1 MDGNKKIKALVYSL
15 VLVVSITACSIQS
28 TSYTGLYIDSD
39 SALEFPVENEVIK
52 PEKVDL
58 TQVDRTDSVVSS
70 HEQKRVM
77 NISSDSVYSKK
88 LIYENTSSVLKNYS
102 YKKDMREDTKSTRS
116 GSTLGSKAKDS
127 VNKISLETQNK
138 EFKKLQQQINEDK
151 NSMYLPDSS
160 FTLTRTQK
168 LQIVTGVKETQKDS
182 VNENNKEKNQIQKT
196 DTVFI
201 VKEIYRNTKN
211 NFSEEK
217 SESENDD
224 LKKRIERLESRQ
236 SESHKK
242 VQQDREPIYI
252 EKEVPAKEVEKSRD
266 ERFESVYKEVVR
278 FEPARTQNNTIQPL
292 ITIPQQRD
300 TVYIEKEVPVKET
313 IVLENKSDKA
323 VYEKLNSQND
333 TIKQLK
339 EQLTQKAL
347 LQQKTDTIYK
357 INEVPVYK
365 TKEIDSLSITA
376 FYDIGKTA
384 PSNDVMKELKDVLE
398 SKPVGK
404 VMLSGY
410 TDASGN
416 QSINKALT
424 DRRLEYIKEL
434 MAKIVPIHKIYVQ
447 NFGDRF
453 ASSEIIPTERRV
465 EITVYIKPENEQI
478 KIDK

>member
-15 VLVVSITACSIQS
+15 VLVVSITACSVQS
-28 TSYTGLYIDSD
+28 TSYTGMYIDSD
-39 SALEFPVENEVIK
+39 SALEFPVETEVIK
-52 PEKVDL
+52 PEKVDF
-58 TQVDRTDSVVSS
+58 TQVGRTDSVVSP

-88 LIYENTSSVLKNYS
+88 LIYENTSSLLKNHS
-102 YKKDMREDTKSTRS
+102 RKKSMREDTKSTEGNSVS
-116 GSTLGSKAKDS
+116 GSKTKDS
-127 VNKISLETQNK
+127 LNKISLDAQNK
-138 EFKKLQQQINEDK
+138 EFKKLQQKITEDK
-151 NSMYLPDSS
+151 NSMYLRDSS
-160 FTLTRTQK
+160 FTLTRAQK
-168 LQIVTGVKETQKDS
+168 LQIVSGEKKTQEEA
-182 VNENNKEKNQIQKT
+182 ENYNKANTDRNQTQKT
-196 DTVFI
+196 DTVF
-201 VKEIYRNTKN
+201 VVREIYRNTN
-211 NFSEEK
+211 ANFSEK
-217 SESENDD
+217 TESENDD
-224 LKKRIERLESRQ
+224 LKNRIEGLESQ
-236 SESHKK
+236 KSESQKK
-242 VQQDREPIYI
+242 VQQDREPVYI
-252 EKEVPAKEVEKSRD
+252 EKEVPSREAEKSRD
-266 ERFESVYKEVVR
+266 ERLESTYKEIVR
-278 FEPARTQNNTIQPL
+278 YESAETRSAIQPL

-300 TVYIEKEVPVKET
+300 TVYIKKEVPVKET

-357 INEVPVYK
+357 VNEVPVYK
-365 TKEIDSLSITA
+365 TKEVDSLSITA
-376 FYDIGKTA
+376 FYDIGKTT
-384 PSNDVMKELKDVLE
+384 PSNDVMKELKEVLE
-398 SKPVGK
+398 SKTVGK

-434 MAKIVPIHKIYVQ
+434 MAKVVPIHKIYVQ

>member
-15 VLVVSITACSIQS
+15 VLVVSITACSVQS
-28 TSYTGLYIDSD
+28 TSYTGMYIDSD
-39 SALEFPVENEVIK
+39 SALEFPVETEVIK
-52 PEKVDL
+52 PEKVDF
-58 TQVDRTDSVVSS
+58 TQVGRTDSVVSP

-88 LIYENTSSVLKNYS
+88 LIYENTSSLLKNHS
-102 YKKDMREDTKSTRS
+102 RKKSMREDTKSTEGNSVS
-116 GSTLGSKAKDS
+116 GSKTKDS
-127 VNKISLETQNK
+127 LNKISLDAQNK
-138 EFKKLQQQINEDK
+138 EFKKLQQKITEDK
-151 NSMYLPDSS
+151 NSMYLRDST
-160 FTLTRTQK
+160 FTLTRAQK
-168 LQIVTGVKETQKDS
+168 LQIVSGEKKTQEEA
-182 VNENNKEKNQIQKT
+182 ENYNKANTDRNQTQKT
-196 DTVFI
+196 DTVF
-201 VKEIYRNTKN
+201 VVREIYRNTN
-211 NFSEEK
+211 ANFSEK
-217 SESENDD
+217 TESENDD
-224 LKKRIERLESRQ
+224 FKKQIEGLESQ
-236 SESHKK
+236 KSESQKK
-242 VQQDREPIYI
+242 VQQDREPVYI
-252 EKEVPAKEVEKSRD
+252 EKEVPSREAEKSRD
-266 ERFESVYKEVVR
+266 ERLESTYKEIVR
-278 FEPARTQNNTIQPL
+278 YESAETRSAIQPL

-357 INEVPVYK
+357 VNEVPVYK
-365 TKEIDSLSITA
+365 TKEVDSLSITA
-376 FYDIGKTA
+376 FYDIGKTT
-384 PSNDVMKELKDVLE
+384 PSNDVMKELKEVLE
-398 SKPVGK
+398 SKTVGK

-434 MAKIVPIHKIYVQ
+434 MAKVVPIHKIYVQ